1 MRVAQELAEQLNV
14 KEGDIGW
21 ELYRQ
26 FLSAK
31 IAWRDSE
38 HSLFSPPSVAC
49 DDWWHRHILYDL
61 KSYCGFADIVIYH
74 KRVMDLASIAC
85 MTRNFWAVQNAAW
98 PPTLSIMPAAPD
110 THDLPYIG
118 LHLVLKLRCSQP
130 FLEGAKFLQL
140 PSRCAPVQDN
150 DNEGD
155 EEEFSGSGNISGSDC
170 S

>member
-1 MRVAQELAEQLNV
+1 
-14 KEGDIGW
+14 
-21 ELYRQ
+21 
-26 FLSAK
+26 
-31 IAWRDSE
+31 
-38 HSLFSPPSVAC
+38 
-49 DDWWHRHILYDL
+49 
-61 KSYCGFADIVIYH
+61 
-74 KRVMDLASIAC
+74 MDLASIAC
-85 MTRNFWAVQNAAW
+85 MTQNFWTVQNAAW

-155 EEEFSGSGNISGSDC
+155 EEEFSGSGNFSGSDC